1 MSVTLEE
8 RTRTVNASDEILGP
22 TVARGRGGD
31 IAILFGDEA
40 ITFDQLDAEVNQFGN
55 ALRPHFGKG
64 DRALLLL
71 KDSPVFVA
79 AFLGIMRIGAVA
91 VPISTRLTAEDL
103 AFVMADSGAKALII
117 DDDFLPAYRRAI
129 EINGR
134 RPDLVAV
141 RGRTVEGTRKLDDV
155 LAGVGSDRP
164 TAATT
169 TDDMAYWL
177 YSSGTTGRPKA
188 TIHVH
193 GNLSFGNF
201 QTLAARGLVS
211 ENRLQAAAERREH
224 MLGLAF
230 TVFAC
235 PHRLA
240 VDGDVTR
247 VPAFLEK
254 QGSQNIG
261 QSLRVDDAQGFGQR
275 RMTRRRPA
283 YKAEF
288 RLLTPA

>member
-1 MSVTLEE
+1 MST
-8 RTRTVNASDEILGP
+8 
-22 TVARGRGGD
+22 GGKTGSSKAVSMSWRSVLLIVLDRKD
-31 IAILFGDEA
+31 I
-40 ITFDQLDAEVNQFGN
+40 
-55 ALRPHFGKG
+55 
-64 DRALLLL
+64 
-71 KDSPVFVA
+71 VA
-79 AFLGIMRIGAVA
+79 AAFDDFRSDRFL
-91 VPISTRLTAEDL
+91 AEDCVPGDDL
-103 AFVMADSGAKALII
+103 A
-117 DDDFLPAYRRAI
+117 PQ
-129 EINGR
+129 
-134 RPDLVAV
+134 
-141 RGRTVEGTRKLDDV
+141 VEPLQELQR
-155 LAGVGSDRP
+155 
-164 TAATT
+164 
-169 TDDMAYWL
+169 
-177 YSSGTTGRPKA
+177 
-188 TIHVH
+188 I
-193 GNLSFGNF
+193 GNF

-288 RLLTPA
+288 RLLTPAQAPPKKKGRLHSAPPTQERYDDQAQDRPQHVSLALACRAGPEPAAKSFSTAMPRPPRIRKPLESKYPRPFNLFGPFNRLPCINRLVSAERCREGHAQSAAPNTRGSCLRRLRFPAR

>member
-1 MSVTLEE
+1 M
-8 RTRTVNASDEILGP
+8 
-22 TVARGRGGD
+22 
-31 IAILFGDEA
+31 
-40 ITFDQLDAEVNQFGN
+40 
-55 ALRPHFGKG
+55 
-64 DRALLLL
+64 
-71 KDSPVFVA
+71 
-79 AFLGIMRIGAVA
+79 
-91 VPISTRLTAEDL
+91 
-103 AFVMADSGAKALII
+103 
-117 DDDFLPAYRRAI
+117 
-129 EINGR
+129 
-134 RPDLVAV
+134 
-141 RGRTVEGTRKLDDV
+141 
-155 LAGVGSDRP
+155 
-164 TAATT
+164 
-169 TDDMAYWL
+169 
-177 YSSGTTGRPKA
+177 
-188 TIHVH
+188 
-193 GNLSFGNF
+193 
-201 QTLAARGLVS
+201 S

-288 RLLTPA
+288 RLLTPAQAPPKKKGRLHSAPSTQERYDDQAQDRPQHVVLPLLAARVRNLPQNRFQLQCRGLLESGSLLNQNTRARSISSVRSIDCPVGMSRLWLPPLAIRVTVRGLQSQTHAFWANHSCEVRHDAQKVLLKKTGMQLKVARSICMPVEMVFRVLGQAKA